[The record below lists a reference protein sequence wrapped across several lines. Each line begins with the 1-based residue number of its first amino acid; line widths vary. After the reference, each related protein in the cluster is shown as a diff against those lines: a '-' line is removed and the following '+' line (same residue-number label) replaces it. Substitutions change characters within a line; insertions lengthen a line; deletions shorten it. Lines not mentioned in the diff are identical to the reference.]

1 MRITSPRSGLLTAA
15 LLAFFETAKGHSWP
29 ESTRRIATN
38 GTFIGEEGFDRA
50 HIDRENPTE
59 QFDYLLPPNGLST
72 GKLIM
77 HDHPIVRKSQGPL
90 SSSSYSEKFPMLKV
104 APGDY
109 VSIFYLE
116 NGHVTRA
123 DGANPNKPINR
134 GTIYLY
140 GTYENDLSKTTL
152 TDVLHTWTADGKGGN
167 GKGRLLATRN
177 YDDGQCHEPIPA
189 TGDPEGI
196 SRYRKDEITQSESL
210 RCQSD
215 LQIPLDAKPGEV
227 LTVLWVWDWPDMN
240 KPGAAAPP
248 ASFHANSSDFGDYF
262 VTVPEIYTG
271 VIDYK
276 IVDPCDDSL
285 GAVKGPT
292 CNKKGSK
299 SFSPFSGI
307 LSSKKRFRNR
317 VKFDSKQPA
326 EFRAIQRQMV
336 QPFMVKVPQAGF
348 RGGDKSSA
356 KFFPGTREGR
366 ASVDKANIPLAGLI
380 GKETKPPVPFSMD
393 ILDGQ
398 RRYLEEEAVPEDD
411 DDDNEGGSDEDNDG
425 PAPTSTAAPTQ
436 TPTAAPT
443 RIQTP
448 TSSPTVPQPTDDG
461 TETVAPTS
469 TRSTETGTPSPQ
481 PTNDPSPT
489 SSIGTSTPSPQP
501 TNGPGPGPNP
511 GGDDGVFYVTVTVPK
526 TFVTVTVA
534 KTESATATASQV
546 V

>member
-1 MRITSPRSGLLTAA
+1 MRLTSPRSGLLTAA
-15 LLAFFETAKGHSWP
+15 LLALFETAKGHSWP

-50 HIDRENPTE
+50 HIDRENPRE

-77 HDHPIVRKSQGPL
+77 YDHPIVRKSQGPL
-90 SSSSYSEKFPMLKV
+90 GSSSYSEKFPMLKV
-104 APGDY
+104 APGDF

-196 SRYRKDEITQSESL
+196 SRYRKDEITQSEAL

-215 LQIPLDAKPGEV
+215 LQIPLDAKPGDV
-227 LTVLWVWDWPDMN
+227 LTVLWIWDWPDMN
-240 KPGAAAPP
+240 KPGAAVPP
-248 ASFHANSSDFGDYF
+248 ASFHANSSDFGEYF

-271 VIDYK
+271 VVDYK

-292 CNKKGSK
+292 CSKGGK
-299 SFSPFSGI
+299 SSSPFSGI
-307 LSSKKRFRNR
+307 LNSKKRFRNR

-326 EFRAIQRQMV
+326 EFRGIQRQMV

-348 RGGDKSSA
+348 GGSNRSSA

-366 ASVDKANIPLAGLI
+366 VSVDKANIPLAGLI
-380 GKETKPPVPFSMD
+380 GKETKPPVPFSME

-411 DDDNEGGSDEDNDG
+411 DDEEEEEEEEENDG
-425 PAPTSTAAPTQ
+425 PAPPTSIVAPTQ
-436 TPTAAPT
+436 T
-443 RIQTP
+443 QTTP
-448 TSSPTVPQPTDDG
+448 ASSPTVPTPTDGADSSSIAPKPTEG
-461 TETVAPTS
+461 TETIA
-469 TRSTETGTPSPQ
+469 PSPSSSLEASTTSPK
-481 PTNDPSPT
+481 PTDGAGS
-489 SSIGTSTPSPQP
+489 
-501 TNGPGPGPNP
+501 NP
-511 GGDDGVFYVTVTVPK
+511 GREDGVFYVTVTVP
-526 TFVTVTVA
+526 TSFVTVTVP
-534 KTESATATASQV
+534 KTATASTATATATASQEV
-546 V
+546 